1 MNNKKLDKLISLSPF
16 VIAVL
21 VPVGRF
27 VVGKI
32 LKQKKEKQLKT
43 KK

>member
-1 MNNKKLDKLISLSPF
+1 MNNRKLDKIISLSPL
-16 VIAVL
+16 VIVVL